1 MQITLVPTAGLCNRM
16 NAILSA
22 IALNQHYHY
31 PINIYWEKTSDCC
44 AEYTDLFQ
52 PIEIEDITISSLH
65 KFYLKPGGKNN
76 LFIPNNWRS
85 MLFDA
90 SYKGNKILDMDFN
103 NLIKGKDKIYI
114 TAYNRFCPLKIQ
126 HSIGRFFRPIESIEN
141 IINEITQKYESNII
155 GVHIRRTDN
164 IAAIAENPI
173 EKFIS
178 LMNKEIEVNPL
189 CKFYLAS
196 DDYQIKEIF
205 LEKFPNRII
214 SPKWELSRNTVKGM
228 KNAVT
233 ELYCL
238 SRTKKI
244 IGCTNSTYSNT
255 ASRLYN
261 IPLIL

>member
-1 MQITLVPTAGLCNRM
+1 
-16 NAILSA
+16 
-22 IALNQHYHY
+22 
-31 PINIYWEKTSDCC
+31 
-44 AEYTDLFQ
+44 
-52 PIEIEDITISSLH
+52 
-65 KFYLKPGGKNN
+65 
-76 LFIPNNWRS
+76 
-85 MLFDA
+85 
-90 SYKGNKILDMDFN
+90 
-103 NLIKGKDKIYI
+103 
-114 TAYNRFCPLKIQ
+114 
-126 HSIGRFFRPIESIEN
+126 
-141 IINEITQKYESNII
+141 
-155 GVHIRRTDN
+155 
-164 IAAIAENPI
+164 
-173 EKFIS
+173 
-178 LMNKEIEVNPL
+178 MNKEIEVNPL